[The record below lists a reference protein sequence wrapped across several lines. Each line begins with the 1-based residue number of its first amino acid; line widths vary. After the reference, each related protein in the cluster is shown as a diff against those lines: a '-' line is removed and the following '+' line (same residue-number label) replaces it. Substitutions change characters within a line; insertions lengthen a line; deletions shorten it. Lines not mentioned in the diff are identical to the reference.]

1 LATEIAKGGQRMQIT
16 GSRGLSWS
24 QPGGS
29 RGSTD
34 RQRAAAAAGGGGG
47 GGGGSGGGGGGDNVG
62 YIHVSFRSI
71 PVLSS
76 LSLLLQAVFPSL

>member
-1 LATEIAKGGQRMQIT
+1 LATEIGKGGQRMQIT

-34 RQRAAAAAGGGGG
+34 RQRAAAAVAAAAA
-47 GGGGSGGGGGGDNVG
+47 
-62 YIHVSFRSI
+62 
-71 PVLSS
+71 
-76 LSLLLQAVFPSL
+76 AVAAAAAAAAATT